1 MKRRIF
7 GTNGVRGIVNEGM
20 DCALALQ
27 LGKAIGGYM
36 GGKVAL
42 ATDTRTSRDMLASAA
57 AAGLSA
63 AGADVIELGIVA
75 TPVLQHYVKTHED
88 VNGGV
93 MVTASHNPPEFN
105 GIKCVDH
112 DGTELP
118 RDKEQEVEDLF
129 FSKMEC
135 ADWDRVGSLRSA
147 PGAEDAYLEAV
158 TRLVDA
164 NAIRSAGLTVVMDCA
179 NGAAFSVG
187 PRLMDRLGVRAITV
201 NSDPQGKFP
210 GHPSEPTKENLG
222 DLISLVKASGADLG
236 VAFDGDAD
244 RAVFVDDAGEYLTGD
259 KSLAMIAKAM
269 LCKSKGTVVTPVSS
283 SSMVEDVVRSAGG
296 TVEYTPVGSPVVA
309 RRMMAIDALFG
320 GEENGGLIFPE
331 HQHCRDGPMSAA
343 KMLEA
348 VVRHGPLS
356 QQASSLPV
364 YHTEKRKF
372 PCPEALKMGLQVYA
386 KELFADQRLDETD
399 GVKLIYDD
407 GWVLLRPSGTE
418 PIFRIYSESSSPQ
431 KAAERAD
438 IIQQQLQERLEAS
451 EQPLQ

>member
-1 MKRRIF
+1 MKGRLF
-7 GTNGVRGIVNEGM
+7 GTNGVRGIVNDGM
-20 DCALALQ
+20 DCVLAMQ
-27 LGKAIGGYM
+27 LGKAIGCYM
-36 GGKVAL
+36 GGRIAL
-42 ATDTRTSRDMLASAA
+42 ATDTRTSRDMLSSAASA
-57 AAGLSA
+57 GLTA
-63 AGADVIELGIVA
+63 AGADVIELGIVP
-75 TPVLQHYVKTHED
+75 TPVLQHYVRTHED

-105 GIKCVDH
+105 GIKCVDS

-118 RDKEQEVEDLF
+118 RDKEQDIEELF

-135 ADWDRVGSLRSA
+135 ADWESVGSMRSA
-147 PGAEDAYLEAV
+147 PEAEDAYLDAV
-158 TRLVDA
+158 TELVDA

-179 NGAAFSVG
+179 NGAAYSAG
-187 PRLMDRLGVRAITV
+187 PRLMDRLGVRTITV
-201 NSDPQGKFP
+201 NADPQGKFP
-210 GHPSEPTKENLG
+210 GHPSEPTEENLR

-244 RAVFVDDAGEYLTGD
+244 RAVFVDDEGNYLSGD
-259 KSLAMIAKAM
+259 KSLAIIAKAA
-269 LCKSKGTVVTPVSS
+269 LAKSKGTVVTPVSS
-283 SSMVEDVVRSAGG
+283 SSMVEEVVLSCGG

-331 HQHCRDGPMSAA
+331 HQHCRDGPMTAA

-356 QQASSLPV
+356 QQAASLPV

-372 PCPEALKMGLQVYA
+372 PCPDGLKMGLQVYA
-386 KELFADQRLDETD
+386 KELFADERLDETD
-399 GVKLIYDD
+399 GVKIIHDD

-438 IIQQQLQERLEAS
+438 LIQKQLQERLARS
-451 EQPLQ
+451 E